1 MSAIKILF
9 LLILCAAV
17 GIILACITREFGG
30 LAAWIVTI
38 CGGALLIAL
47 LDKREAQL

>member
-1 MSAIKILF
+1 MSAIKIIMLF
-9 LLILCAAV
+9 IICAAV
-17 GIILACITREFGG
+17 GIILACVHREFGG

>member
-1 MSAIKILF
+1 MAIIKTILLF
-9 LLILCAAV
+9 ILCAAFGV
-17 GIILACITREFGG
+17 VLTCIAREFGG
-30 LAAWIVTI
+30 LAAWVVTI